1 MFLSDIDDMYFTN
14 PSEADSIIDEATNS
28 LRDLI
33 KDDVKRVIDE
43 YNKALREKDNLKS
56 DIARLN
62 LEKQRVDD
70 DIEAAKRDAENAK
83 TVQIPEIY
91 VNNFVKKY
99 TGFYAP
105 GDEVYI
111 VAHSYKNETCPVCEG
126 IGKVKISVGSKHD
139 TFTCPNCHGYEY
151 VQHIYY
157 FVGKDTVESVDL
169 KLCFHKNHANVRHS
183 YYNDFEPVHVSL
195 KKLTNCI
202 SLDCIFRTEAEAQA
216 KADELNKKEAEKA
229 NG

>member
-1 MFLSDIDDMYFTN
+1 MFSDMDDMYFTN
-14 PSEADSIIDEATNS
+14 PSEADSIIDEATDR

-33 KDDVKRVIDE
+33 KDDVKCAIDA
-43 YNKALREKDNLKS
+43 YNKAIREKDNLES
-56 DIARLN
+56 NIARLN
-62 LEKQRVDD
+62 WEKQRIED

-111 VAHSYKNETCPVCEG
+111 VAYSYKNETCPVCEG
-126 IGKVKISVGSKHD
+126 TGKVKVSVGSKHD
-139 TFTCPNCHGYEY
+139 TFTCPNCNGYEY
-151 VQHIYY
+151 VQHVYY
-157 FVGKDTVESVDL
+157 FVDKDTVESVDL
-169 KLCFHKNHANVRHS
+169 KLCFHKNHANACHS
-183 YYNDFEPVHVSL
+183 YYHAFEPEHVYL
-195 KKLTNCI
+195 KKHTACI